1 MDGIST
7 TRAPSGASALRTPW
21 YCERWSALRRLLV
34 IGVAMAMALAPLL
47 AGCKSGADKGG
58 PSKAASPEQQKIG
71 KELINQA
78 KKGN

>member
-1 MDGIST
+1 
-7 TRAPSGASALRTPW
+7 
-21 YCERWSALRRLLV
+21 
-34 IGVAMAMALAPLL
+34 MAMALAPLL

-71 KELINQA
+71 KSLINEA